1 MRAHHPLIVQV
12 SRFDPWISYILL
24 IALALLALHAIEKPM
39 QKLLRKWM
47 GVHTVVKERR
57 VALVSADKDGP

>member
-1 MRAHHPLIVQV
+1 LDRAGL
-12 SRFDPWISYILL
+12 SRYDPWISYVLL
-24 IALALLALHAIEKPM
+24 VALAVLALYAVEKPA

-47 GVHTVVKERR
+47 GVGSVVKERR

>member
-1 MRAHHPLIVQV
+1 
-12 SRFDPWISYILL
+12 L